1 MATPTTSSPGSEQR
15 EHREHRPQEKTDK
28 SQIIVVDLE
37 ERQPSKQIRRLRNGE
52 GKLMDHI
59 EKIISELSEAGTIKS
74 GAQPVVVI
82 VREELPWPFG

>member
-1 MATPTTSSPGSEQR
+1 MATTTTSSPGSEQR
-15 EHREHRPQEKTDK
+15 EHREHRPQDK

-82 VREELPWPFG
+82 VREDLPWPFG

>member
-1 MATPTTSSPGSEQR
+1 MATTTTSSPGSEQR

>member
-37 ERQPSKQIRRLRNGE
+37 ERQASKQIRR
-52 GKLMDHI
+52 LMDHI
-59 EKIISELSEAGTIKS
+59 EKIIGELSEAGTIKS

-82 VREELPWPFG
+82 VREDLPWPFG

>member
-1 MATPTTSSPGSEQR
+1 MATPTMSSPGSEQR

-37 ERQPSKQIRRLRNGE
+37 ERQASKQIRRLRNGE

-82 VREELPWPFG
+82 VREDLPWPFG

>member
-1 MATPTTSSPGSEQR
+1 VATTTTSSPGSEQR

>member
-1 MATPTTSSPGSEQR
+1 MATTTTSSSGSEQR
-15 EHREHRPQEKTDK
+15 EHRDHRPQEKTDK

-59 EKIISELSEAGTIKS
+59 EKIISELSEAGTINS

-82 VREELPWPFG
+82 VREDLPWPFG

>member
-1 MATPTTSSPGSEQR
+1 MATPTTSSPGLEQR

-37 ERQPSKQIRRLRNGE
+37 ERQASKQIRRLRNGE

-82 VREELPWPFG
+82 VREDLPWPFG

>member
-37 ERQPSKQIRRLRNGE
+37 ERQASKQIRRLRNGE

>member
-37 ERQPSKQIRRLRNGE
+37 ERQASKQIKRLRNGE

-82 VREELPWPFG
+82 VREDLPWPFG

>member
-37 ERQPSKQIRRLRNGE
+37 ERQASKQIRRLRNGE

-59 EKIISELSEAGTIKS
+59 EKIISELSEAGTVKS

-82 VREELPWPFG
+82 VREDLPWPFG

>member
-1 MATPTTSSPGSEQR
+1 MATTTTSSPGSEQR

-28 SQIIVVDLE
+28 SRIIVVDLE

-59 EKIISELSEAGTIKS
+59 EKIISELSEAGTVKS

>member
-1 MATPTTSSPGSEQR
+1 MATPTMSSPGSEQR

-28 SQIIVVDLE
+28 SQIIVVDLD
-37 ERQPSKQIRRLRNGE
+37 ERQASKQIRRLRNGE

-82 VREELPWPFG
+82 VREDLPWPFG

>member
-1 MATPTTSSPGSEQR
+1 MASPTTSSPGSEQR
-15 EHREHRPQEKTDK
+15 EHREKTDK

-37 ERQPSKQIRRLRNGE
+37 ERQASKQIRRLRNGE

-59 EKIISELSEAGTIKS
+59 EKIISELSEAGTVKS

>member
-1 MATPTTSSPGSEQR
+1 MATPTTSSPGLEQR

-28 SQIIVVDLE
+28 NQIIVVDLE
-37 ERQPSKQIRRLRNGE
+37 ERQASKQIRRLRNGE

-82 VREELPWPFG
+82 VREDLPWPFG

>member
-15 EHREHRPQEKTDK
+15 EHRSQEKTDK

-37 ERQPSKQIRRLRNGE
+37 ERQASKQIRRLRNGE

-59 EKIISELSEAGTIKS
+59 EKIIGELSEAGTIKS

-82 VREELPWPFG
+82 VREDLPWPFG

>member
-37 ERQPSKQIRRLRNGE
+37 ERQASKQIRRLRNGE

-59 EKIISELSEAGTIKS
+59 EKIISELSEAGTVKS

>member
-28 SQIIVVDLE
+28 NQIIVVDLE
-37 ERQPSKQIRRLRNGE
+37 ERQASKQIRRLRNGE

-82 VREELPWPFG
+82 VREDLPWPFG

>member
-37 ERQPSKQIRRLRNGE
+37 ERQASKQIRRLRNGE

-82 VREELPWPFG
+82 VREALPWPFG

>member
-1 MATPTTSSPGSEQR
+1 MATTTTSSPGSEQR

-82 VREELPWPFG
+82 LREELPWPFG

>member
-1 MATPTTSSPGSEQR
+1 MATTTTSSPGSEQ
-15 EHREHRPQEKTDK
+15 REHRPQEKTDK
-28 SQIIVVDLE
+28 SQIIVVDLD
-37 ERQPSKQIRRLRNGE
+37 ERQASKQIRRLRNGE

-82 VREELPWPFG
+82 LREELPWPFG

>member
-37 ERQPSKQIRRLRNGE
+37 ERQASKQIRRLRNGE

-82 VREELPWPFG
+82 VSEDLPWPFG

>member
-37 ERQPSKQIRRLRNGE
+37 ERQTSKQIRRLRNGE

-74 GAQPVVVI
+74 GAQPVVLI
-82 VREELPWPFG
+82 VREDLPWPFG

>member
-15 EHREHRPQEKTDK
+15 EHREHRPQDKTDK
-28 SQIIVVDLE
+28 SQIIVVDLD
-37 ERQPSKQIRRLRNGE
+37 ERQASKQIRRLRNGE

-82 VREELPWPFG
+82 VREDLPWPFG

>member
-1 MATPTTSSPGSEQR
+1 MATTTTSSSGSEQR
-15 EHREHRPQEKTDK
+15 EHRDHRPQEKTDK

>member
-1 MATPTTSSPGSEQR
+1 MATTTTSSPGSEQR

-82 VREELPWPFG
+82 VREDLPWPFG

>member
-1 MATPTTSSPGSEQR
+1 MATTTTSSPGSEQR

-37 ERQPSKQIRRLRNGE
+37 ERQASKQIRRLHNGE

>member
-1 MATPTTSSPGSEQR
+1 MATPTTSSPGSEQ
-15 EHREHRPQEKTDK
+15 REHRPQEKTDK

-82 VREELPWPFG
+82 LREELPWPFG

>member
-15 EHREHRPQEKTDK
+15 EHREYRPQEKTDK

-37 ERQPSKQIRRLRNGE
+37 ERQASKQIKRLRNGE

-82 VREELPWPFG
+82 VREDLPWPFG

>member
-1 MATPTTSSPGSEQR
+1 MATPTTSSTGSEQR

-37 ERQPSKQIRRLRNGE
+37 ERQASKQIRRLRNGE

-82 VREELPWPFG
+82 VREDLPWPFG

>member
-28 SQIIVVDLE
+28 SQIIVVDLD
-37 ERQPSKQIRRLRNGE
+37 ERQASKQIRRLRNGE

-82 VREELPWPFG
+82 VREDLPWPFG

>member
-1 MATPTTSSPGSEQR
+1 MATTKTSSPGSEQR

-59 EKIISELSEAGTIKS
+59 EKIISALSEAGTLYS

-82 VREELPWPFG
+82 LREELPWPFG

>member
-37 ERQPSKQIRRLRNGE
+37 ERQASKQIGRLRNGE

-82 VREELPWPFG
+82 VREDLPWPFG